1 MRKSILTFTHR
12 LIGTKTG
19 DFRNTIWWLYYKFNH
34 YYSHSARA
42 PSASPSFSYSLR
54 VGFRYLLTYL
64 LLLGPPNEPVEEFL
78 THLHAQEKCRV
89 RGESPRDGGYQSRVQ
104 SQRAA
109 LPRYADQFRE
119 VATHDFRIPASLDVR
134 FRHVEGHGRDPT
146 QHAGE
151 SAAARRP
158 GVVMCDRG
166 FYSVVF
172 ALAECA
178 CYSVGKG
185 GTIQNEIDNARI
197 NKNIHTQHPYITHLM
212 K

>member
-1 MRKSILTFTHR
+1 M
-12 LIGTKTG
+12 
-19 DFRNTIWWLYYKFNH
+19 
-34 YYSHSARA
+34 
-42 PSASPSFSYSLR
+42 
-54 VGFRYLLTYL
+54 GFRYLLTYL

-109 LPRYADQFRE
+109 LPRDADQFRE
-119 VATHDFRIPASLDVR
+119 VTTHDFRIPARLDVR

-146 QHAGE
+146 QHSGE
-151 SAAARRP
+151 SAAARRAGT

-172 ALAECA
+172 TLVECA
-178 CYSVGKG
+178 YYSSVGKG
-185 GTIQNEIDNARI
+185 GTIQNEIDNA
-197 NKNIHTQHPYITHLM
+197 
-212 K
+212 